1 MGKKPA
7 IKTVTLDMKSPLAKR
22 KLSNLLADGWE
33 ILDSQK
39 RGALQWKPG
48 QIDYTLIKKG

>member
-1 MGKKPA
+1 MGKKPV

-22 KLSNLLADGWE
+22 KLSKLLVDGWE

-48 QIDYTLIKKG
+48 QVDYTLIKKG